1 MRNVLVTGG
10 SRGIGK
16 AIVEHLITQNYK
28 VIFTYNST
36 LPKDYNLAASAFKLD
51 MTDPMQCKKLLQ
63 ELADK
68 DLFPE
73 ILVNNAGITADAMFH
88 KMTAHQFTSVIN
100 TNLVSLFN
108 ITQPVFTEMRARGFG
123 RIVNISSIN
132 AKKGQIGQTNYC
144 ASKAGIQGFTKALA
158 LEGARFSVTVNSVSP
173 GYIET
178 DMVMKIRKDIRASLI
193 KDIPAGRFGKP
204 DEVARLVGFLVAEES
219 EYITGANYDIN
230 GAMHLN

>member
-1 MRNVLVTGG
+1 MKNVLVTGG
-10 SRGIGK
+10 SRGIGR

-28 VIFTYNST
+28 VSFTYNST
-36 LPKDYNLAASAFKLD
+36 LPKDHNPAASAFKLD
-51 MTDPMQCKKLLQ
+51 ITDPTQCDNLLK

-68 DLFPE
+68 NLFPE
-73 ILVNNAGITADAMFH
+73 VLINNAGITADAMFH
-88 KMTAHQFTSVIN
+88 KMTAQQFASVIN
-100 TNLVSLFN
+100 TNLSSLFN
-108 ITQPVFTEMRARGFG
+108 ITQPVFTAMRVNGFG

-132 AKKGQIGQTNYC
+132 AKKGQLGQTNYC

-158 LEGARFSVTVNSVSP
+158 LEGAKYGVTVNSVSP

-178 DMVMKIRKDIRASLI
+178 DMVMNIRADIRDSLI

-204 DEVARLVGFLVAEES
+204 DEVARLIGFLISEGA

>member
-1 MRNVLVTGG
+1 MKNVLVTGG
-10 SRGIGK
+10 SRGIGR
-16 AIVEHLITQNYK
+16 AIVEHLIAQNYK

-36 LPKDYNLAASAFKLD
+36 LPKECNLAASAFKLD
-51 MTDPMQCKKLLQ
+51 MTDTLQCEKFLQ
-63 ELADK
+63 ELTDK

-108 ITQPVFTEMRARGFG
+108 ITQPVFTEMRAKGFG

-132 AKKGQIGQTNYC
+132 AKKGQVGQANYC

-158 LEGARFSVTVNSVSP
+158 LEGARFGVTVNSVSP
-173 GYIET
+173 GYVET
-178 DMVMKIRKDIRASLI
+178 DMVMKIREDIRNSLI

-204 DEVARLVGFLVAEES
+204 EEVARLVGFLIAEES

>member
-1 MRNVLVTGG
+1 MKNVLVTGG

-16 AIVEHLITQNYK
+16 AVVEYLIKKNYK
-28 VIFTYNST
+28 VSFTYNNE
-36 LPKDYNLAASAFKLD
+36 LPKDYNIAASAFKLD
-51 MTDPMQCKKLLQ
+51 VTDPVQCEKLLQ
-63 ELADK
+63 ELSEK

-73 ILVNNAGITADAMFH
+73 ILINNAGITADSMFH
-88 KMTAHQFTSVIN
+88 KMTSQQFASVIN
-100 TNLVSLFN
+100 TNLISLFN
-108 ITQPVFTEMRARGFG
+108 ITQPVFVEMRAKGFG

-132 AKKGQIGQTNYC
+132 ANKGQIGQTNYC

-158 LEGARFSVTVNSVSP
+158 LEGAKFGVTVNSVSP

-178 DMVMKIRKDIRASLI
+178 DMIMKIREDIRMNLI

-204 DEVARLVGFLVAEES
+204 SEVARLIGFLIADES